1 MKVLGY
7 NGGLDGYPS
16 SFDTG
21 HDAAATLVVDGK
33 VVAACEEER
42 FSRAKHDARFPRS
55 AIEFVMREG
64 GVKDLSEIDLI
75 CFYFSYPLMF
85 HPGKYQSVSKQ
96 TRLYEKPIIWVPNTA
111 MKLFNKVAG
120 YDNSRSH
127 RAFEREMGMRFPK
140 EKFKAVPHH
149 LCHVASTFYDSP
161 FERALCVTLDAEGE
175 SVSGM
180 MAVANGTDIK
190 VLRQTYAPNSL
201 GYLYSFVSL
210 FLGFDKHDEYKVMG
224 LAPYGNPSTYRDY
237 FRKIVAKHDDGS
249 WTVDPGLIT
258 LLMARDAVIGRDNQS
273 LYPPS
278 MTKALGPARSKDEPC
293 TQRHMDIAASLQ
305 ECLEE
310 TVMHMLVHLQKDTGE
325 KNLCMAGGVALNC
338 TMNGKIARS
347 GLFDEVWI
355 HPAAH
360 DAGTSL
366 GAALYGY
373 HNLLRQPRV
382 VQKPQVYLGPSHPR
396 SAVEDAVK
404 EFGPKIK
411 HSKPENLFDTVA
423 AALEAGKV
431 VGWYQ
436 GRMEWGPRALG
447 NRSILADARR
457 DDMKDVV
464 NHAVKLREGF
474 RPFAP
479 ACLAEHVNE
488 WFDMKGLK
496 DSPYMLF
503 VVPVQDDKRTK
514 IPAVTHVDGSARVQT
529 VTAEQNPRFHKLLQ
543 AFYKRT
549 GVPVF
554 MNTSFNVKGE
564 PIVNTPHDAVRCFL
578 NTQIDMLVLDD
589 VIIEKRPEVAEAL
602 ANERKKD
609 NWKSGRVV
617 DGQVSL

>member
-42 FSRAKHDARFPRS
+42 FSRFKHDARFPRH
-55 AIEFVMREG
+55 AIEYVMREG
-64 GVKDLSEIDLI
+64 GVKSLDELDLI
-75 CFYFSYPLMF
+75 TFYFSYPLMF
-85 HPGKYQSVSKQ
+85 HPGKYTSVAKH
-96 TRLYEKPIIWVPNTA
+96 TRLLDKPAIWIPNTA
-111 MKLFNKVAG
+111 MKLFNKFAG
-120 YDNSRSH
+120 YDNNRSH
-127 RAFEREMGMRFPK
+127 RAFEREMGVKVPH

-224 LAPYGNPSTYRDY
+224 LAPYGKPDAYRDY
-237 FRKIVAKHDDGS
+237 FKSIVTLHDDGGF
-249 WTVDPGLIT
+249 TVDPGLIT
-258 LLMARDAVIGRDNQS
+258 LLMARDAMIGRDSQT

-278 MTKALGPARSKDEPC
+278 MVKALGPARKKDEVC
-293 TQRHMDIAASLQ
+293 TQKHMDIAASLQ

-310 TVMHMLVHLQKDTGE
+310 TVMHLLRHLQRETGE

-347 GLFDEVWI
+347 GLFDSIWI

-360 DAGTSL
+360 DSGTSL

-382 VQKPQVYLGPSHPR
+382 LQKHQVYLGPAHPR
-396 SAVEDAVK
+396 SEVDRALE
-404 EFGPKIK
+404 EFGAKIK
-411 HSKPENLFDTVA
+411 HSKPDNLYDSVA
-423 AALEAGKV
+423 AALEKGKV

-479 ACLAEHVNE
+479 ACLAEDVNE

-503 VVPVQDDKRTK
+503 VVPVQADKRDK

-529 VTAEQNPRFHKLLQ
+529 VTAEQNPKFHKLLQ
-543 AFYKRT
+543 AFKKRT

-564 PIVNTPHDAVRCFL
+564 PIVNTPQDAVRCFL

-589 VIIEKRPEVAEAL
+589 VVIEKRPEVAEAL
-602 ANERKKD
+602 AKERSREKART
-609 NWKSGRVV
+609 GRVI
-617 DGQVSL
+617 DGQIAL